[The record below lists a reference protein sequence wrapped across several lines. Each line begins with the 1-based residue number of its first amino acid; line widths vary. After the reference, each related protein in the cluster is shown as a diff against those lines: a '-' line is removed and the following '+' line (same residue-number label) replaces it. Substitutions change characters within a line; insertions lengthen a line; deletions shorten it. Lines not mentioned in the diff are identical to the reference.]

1 MLKMKISTF
10 LLSTPY
16 LRRESYSRQLP
27 PHFLTISLKILFLDI
42 FGHFL
47 PFVPAHSRPLDPT
60 SIFIDRNVIT
70 RCWCNYIYGEKAT
83 PRYYHPIFPPLAWK
97 FYFWPFLAI
106 FHHLCQRM
114 QDPLIPSP
122 FYWQKCYQRVLM
134 KWYLQ
139 RESYSSLLQP
149 HFPAICQ
156 KIDFFVIFSH
166 FSPFVPAYTPPLYP
180 TSTFIDKKVII
191 GCCCNDSY
199 RETAY

>member
-1 MLKMKISTF
+1 MVKNGFIFHFWPFWPFFTICACSLA
-10 LLSTPY
+10 TPWSQLCFYWQKCYHQVLMQWY
-16 LRRESYSRQLP
+16 LRRESYSRLLP

-114 QDPLIPSP
+114 RDPLIPSP
-122 FYWQKCYQRVLM
+122 FY
-134 KWYLQ
+134 
-139 RESYSSLLQP
+139 
-149 HFPAICQ
+149 
-156 KIDFFVIFSH
+156 
-166 FSPFVPAYTPPLYP
+166 
-180 TSTFIDKKVII
+180 
-191 GCCCNDSY
+191 
-199 RETAY
+199 